1 MTGRGWSTERWR
13 AWCTAYAAEHP
24 SCAFQQAV
32 TGPGHGG
39 LSIEERSNPALGTA
53 PTEGQ
58 APLWRLSAD
67 TRTLH
72 HPGSTV
78 FFALRGPW
86 HDGHDYV
93 AQARRQGVTKF
104 VLSDRKVAPHV
115 AGCDVLWAPQGLEVM
130 QAMAR
135 TQRASFEGLVFAITG
150 SNGKTTVK
158 EWIAALLPEDCAV
171 HRSPLSHNS
180 QLGVPLSVWTL
191 DAHHDVSLI
200 EAGISM
206 PGEMERLAHCIHP
219 TDGVM
224 THLGDAHLGNFQNRA
239 QHACEKVKLFVGC
252 KRVFLPADVLRQLHE
267 LGATQDLLQA
277 CLAQGV
283 KPPVWVTWHHV
294 DEESPRTVDGMEV
307 CPALLVS
314 PCDGKAGGSNP
325 WKWTLE
331 SKVGGDDDSGGWNV
345 PAVLPFGDVASVRNA
360 WTAALVALHCGVTPE
375 ALSERLGALHRLDRR
390 LSSLAR
396 PEGGCVIL
404 DDRTHDFGALE
415 VALDALDKL
424 PQDLPKMAILGDVPQ
439 SGLDPEERAY
449 RLAMTLANSSVS
461 RVWLWVPAW
470 GEKVQRQ
477 WQDTL
482 SLEGRAVLTTF
493 VSTLEGLSKELANLE
508 AAYVLIKGSSHVRWQ
523 PVVNALVPP
532 RHVTTLTLDATAL
545 VDNLRALKARV
556 NAQTVIAVLKGLAY
570 GTDPLTLGRLLQA
583 QGVDWLAVAYAEEG
597 VTLRKGGITSRIL
610 VLNPDPST
618 FDTLWAHQLEP
629 EVVSLTHL
637 HQVHDWALRRG
648 IHAWPVH
655 VKLDTGMHRLGLS
668 RADDLAAAQLLG
680 QGSLALASVMSHLAA
695 ADDPSLDDK
704 TRRQLV
710 EFGGR
715 VSAHYPGVPAHILNS
730 AGVARIET
738 ILAPALEQ
746 SSSTLGVPS
755 YPGLNAIRVG
765 LGMYGLGCASAH
777 LDLCPVLT
785 LQTVVAKLVHLQA
798 GEGAGYGWTDAA
810 SHDRTLA
817 VLSVGYADG
826 YPRNLGQGRANVM
839 WNGQLLPTVGRV
851 CMDMMTVDAT
861 GHDVHE
867 GDSVTLW
874 GEAPNLDALAEASG
888 TISYELLTRLGPR
901 VQRVIQR

>member
-13 AWCTAYAAEHP
+13 AWCTVYAAEHP
-24 SCAFQQAV
+24 PCEFQRA
-32 TGPGHGG
+32 TEHKRPD
-39 LSIEERSNPALGTA
+39 ERPAQSAA
-53 PTEGQ
+53 PV
-58 APLWRLSAD
+58 WRLSAD

-86 HDGHDYV
+86 HDGHDHV
-93 AQARRQGVTKF
+93 AEARRQGVTKF
-104 VLSDRKVAPHV
+104 VLADRKVAPHV
-115 AGCDVLWAPQGLEVM
+115 TGCDVLWAPHGLEVM

-135 TQRASFEGLVFAITG
+135 TQRESFEGWVFGITG

-158 EWIAALLPEDCAV
+158 EWIAALLPEECAI

-206 PGEMERLAHCIHP
+206 PGEMARLAQCIHP

-224 THLGDAHLGNFQNRA
+224 THLGDAHLGNFKSREE
-239 QHACEKVKLFVGC
+239 HAREKLNLFVGC
-252 KRVFLPADVLRQLHE
+252 QRVFLPADVLHQLHA
-267 LGATQDLLQA
+267 LGAIQA
-277 CLAQGV
+277 FNAVCRARGLN
-283 KPPVWVTWHHV
+283 PPVWITWHRGG
-294 DEESPRTVDGMEV
+294 EELLDSLEGVEV
-307 CPALLVS
+307 RPAFGVS
-314 PCDGKAGGSNP
+314 AVGRNRGRSKP
-325 WKWTLE
+325 WEWTLE
-331 SKVGGDDDSGGWNV
+331 GGGLEGDESQGWRV
-345 PAVLPFGDVASVRNA
+345 EVVLPFGDVASVRNA
-360 WTAALVALHCGVTPE
+360 WTAALVALHCGVAPK
-375 ALSERLGALHRLDRR
+375 ALSERLASLPRLDRR
-390 LSSLAR
+390 LSTLAR

-424 PQDLPKMAILGDVPQ
+424 PEGLPKMAVLGDVPQ
-439 SGLDPEERAY
+439 SGLAPEERA
-449 RLAMTLANSSVS
+449 RQLAMTLANSRVS
-461 RVWLWVPAW
+461 RVWLWTPTWDEAA
-470 GEKVQRQ
+470 QRQ
-477 WQDTL
+477 WQNTL
-482 SLEGRAVLTTF
+482 SHEGRAVDTTF
-493 VSTLEGLSKELANLE
+493 VPTLEGLSKDLAGLE
-508 AAYVLIKGSSHVRWQ
+508 AAHVLIKGSSNVRWQ

-545 VDNLRALKARV
+545 VDNLRILKAKVR
-556 NAQTVIAVLKGLAY
+556 AQTVIAVLKGLAY

-597 VTLRKGGITSRIL
+597 VSLRKGGITSRIL

-618 FDTLWAHQLEP
+618 FETLWAHQLEP

-637 HQVHDWALRRG
+637 RQVHDWAVRRG
-648 IHAWPVH
+648 LRAWPVH

-668 RADDLAAAQLLG
+668 TADDLDASQLLAEG
-680 QGSLALASVMSHLAA
+680 TLALASVMSHLAA
-695 ADDPSLDDK
+695 ADDPSLDAK
-704 TRRQLV
+704 TRQQLV
-710 EFGGR
+710 SFGER
-715 VSAHYPGVPAHILNS
+715 VSMHYQGAPAHILNS
-730 AGVARIET
+730 AGVARIDA
-738 ILAPALEQ
+738 IMAPHLDPG
-746 SSSTLGVPS
+746 SSTCENPTF
-755 YPGLNAIRVG
+755 PGLNAIRVG

-777 LDLCPVLT
+777 LDLSPVLT

-798 GEGAGYGWTDAA
+798 GEGSGYGWTDVAD
-810 SHDRTLA
+810 HDRTLA

-826 YPRNLGQGRANVM
+826 YPRNLGQGRATVM
-839 WNGQLLPTVGRV
+839 WNGQRLPTVGRV

-861 GHDVHE
+861 GHDIHE

-901 VQRVIQR
+901 VQRVIHR